1 MAINVSGGIATA
13 RKKQKQIQQ
22 QKRWTERN
30 KKKINKAQDV
40 NKPSSASEE
49 FFEDPDDSP
58 AMAEY
63 HQTKLGRLLEIIESP
78 IIILIIL
85 NAIQMGLGT
94 FNFVTQNP
102 EIEDA
107 FELVDKIFL
116 IIFTVEVS
124 LNFLHYIRFDRIV
137 ITNGRLSFPALSP
150 DEDAERLEIR
160 PWLIFDASVVILS
173 WAFASLSIVRAF
185 RILRVLRLIS
195 KVESMKNVVNALIT
209 VMPKMGL
216 VAFLLSLMLLVFGI
230 AFTML
235 FSDLYEE
242 GYTQYDY
249 FSRIDITFL
258 TLFQIMTFDSWH
270 GVARSVMAVYPW
282 SWILFIMWTI
292 LTGFIVVNLIIA
304 IICESLVTMTEDEKA
319 KKELEQTALVKLESQ
334 GEGVTEEGG
343 RRSAM
348 QTQQSTKSTM
358 STGTMKSED
367 YIYKYE
373 SVVDEILKDQ
383 EALIETVETL
393 KDILKEVLARPPSKS
408 RIHEIRSIFR
418 Y

>member
-1 MAINVSGGIATA
+1 
-13 RKKQKQIQQ
+13 
-22 QKRWTERN
+22 
-30 KKKINKAQDV
+30 
-40 NKPSSASEE
+40 
-49 FFEDPDDSP
+49 
-58 AMAEY
+58 
-63 HQTKLGRLLEIIESP
+63 
-78 IIILIIL
+78 
-85 NAIQMGLGT
+85 
-94 FNFVTQNP
+94 
-102 EIEDA
+102 
-107 FELVDKIFL
+107 
-116 IIFTVEVS
+116 
-124 LNFLHYIRFDRIV
+124 
-137 ITNGRLSFPALSP
+137 
-150 DEDAERLEIR
+150 
-160 PWLIFDASVVILS
+160 
-173 WAFASLSIVRAF
+173 
-185 RILRVLRLIS
+185 
-195 KVESMKNVVNALIT
+195 MKNVVNALIT